1 MVGPFMQGVL
11 LMGIIYMYSKGLMS
25 LINDYYR
32 TEINRKLKSELNE
45 RKTDGFKEQI
55 LDLSDMDQLVNME
68 INKEK
73 LLNADNGNYF
83 NFEYFSDTTDCYR
96 LSGKQEFQN
105 ILFTYI
111 YNYYKIHPLKNPIC
125 ELNENSSE
133 YFSDTKINITRD
145 IFKNT

>member
-45 RKTDGFKEQI
+45 RKTDGFIEQI

-73 LLNADNGNYF
+73 LLNADYGNYL

>member
-45 RKTDGFKEQI
+45 RKTDTFKEQI
-55 LDLSDMDQLVNME
+55 LDLNDMDQLVNME

-73 LLNADNGNYF
+73 LLNADNGNYL

-111 YNYYKIHPLKNPIC
+111 YKMHPLKNPIC

-133 YFSDTKINITRD
+133 YFSDIKINITRD